1 MLNKSGTTQWT
12 IGKLMIIV
20 LLFIVLVLI
29 VYSVLMR
36 GLNPLIEKD
45 EEMFDSNFSNNS
57 YINFNNNSTV
67 ADFPELYTIQ
77 GFGVNIHSQSYTYED
92 LDMME
97 EAGFKIIRTDMLWHE
112 IEKEKGVYDFST
124 FDQLLSELD
133 KRNIRPYLILDYG
146 NPLYGCTTSVT
157 TTQCMEGYK
166 NFIKMA
172 VARYKQYNPIWEIWN
187 EPDVIHFWYP
197 QPAYQEYTNLVK
209 EAVFVIKSVDPRA
222 VVIGPAVGNLN
233 YPYPFLEECFKRGL
247 LDYVDAVSVHPYRE
261 PPLESVIDDY
271 ANLRNLIKQYNPDNP
286 DIPIIAGE
294 WGESSSQSLRNEEN
308 QAKYLLR
315 EFLINLYQGIPV
327 TIWYKWKDDG
337 TSDKKKDN
345 WGMIT
350 RENFTAKQALN
361 SFTEMTK
368 ILQDTDFIERINYY
382 DSEVFLLLFKNNFTS
397 KYIFVGWSSGE
408 EKKINFSDGNMVTL
422 TDCPEFM
429 EIDEIPNFVN
439 LN

>member
-1 MLNKSGTTQWT
+1 MMLNKSGTTQWT
-12 IGKLMIIV
+12 IGKLTIIV

-197 QPAYQEYTNLVK
+197 QPAYQC
-209 EAVFVIKSVDPRA
+209 S
-222 VVIGPAVGNLN
+222 
-233 YPYPFLEECFKRGL
+233 
-247 LDYVDAVSVHPYRE
+247 
-261 PPLESVIDDY
+261 
-271 ANLRNLIKQYNPDNP
+271 
-286 DIPIIAGE
+286 
-294 WGESSSQSLRNEEN
+294 
-308 QAKYLLR
+308 
-315 EFLINLYQGIPV
+315 YQ
-327 TIWYKWKDDG
+327 
-337 TSDKKKDN
+337 
-345 WGMIT
+345 
-350 RENFTAKQALN
+350 
-361 SFTEMTK
+361 
-368 ILQDTDFIERINYY
+368 
-382 DSEVFLLLFKNNFTS
+382 
-397 KYIFVGWSSGE
+397 
-408 EKKINFSDGNMVTL
+408 
-422 TDCPEFM
+422 
-429 EIDEIPNFVN
+429 
-439 LN
+439 